1 MMILHRKLGKVPKE
15 YADAEGLLYRQIC
28 KLLRKFALL
37 HAKQLTPKRCC
48 QFRLAIKCKLKHIE
62 QVVPDHPFRQKLKD
76 VLEL

>member
-1 MMILHRKLGKVPKE
+1 MMIPHFKLGKVPKE
-15 YADAEGLLYRQIC
+15 YADAEGLLYRQIS

-37 HAKQLTPKRCC
+37 HTKQLTPKRCR

-62 QVVPDHPFRQKLKD
+62 QVFPDDPFRQKHQD